1 MGERAAERSGPN
13 GAAVGPRA
21 RRGRRAAVGVAVLV
35 ALTGC
40 SSGGSGGGR
49 AAPGPAPTS
58 TLLEAEDLK
67 PLLLDASDLGEGTRS
82 TDMKEGSGDSLVVGG
97 GPQDCE
103 ELEPYGVYGPVKK
116 MMGTKRT
123 AEAVFDRDGEFLTQR
138 LYSQMPASMLGRV
151 SKLFA
156 VLTACPSYAETIS
169 LGDKGSAERDV
180 TTRRVD
186 VTGVA
191 GTAYGYERVTTDRGD
206 GSRDRRMTVAVT
218 RGWTTV
224 LLDGSPDL
232 VEQALRPAL
241 RKATE

>member
-1 MGERAAERSGPN
+1 MSERASGRSRLSS
-13 GAAVGPRA
+13 AAVGPRV
-21 RRGRRAAVGVAVLV
+21 RRGHKAAVGATVLV
-35 ALTGC
+35 ALMGC
-40 SSGGSGGGR
+40 TSGGAEGR
-49 AAPGPAPTS
+49 SAAPGPAPTS
-58 TLLEAEDLK
+58 TLLGTEDLK
-67 PLLLDASDLGEGTRS
+67 PLLLDASDLGKETRS
-82 TDMKEGSGDSLVVGG
+82 LSTKKDAGDSLVLGG

-103 ELEPYGVYGPVKK
+103 ELEPYGIYGPIEKVL
-116 MMGTKRT
+116 GTRRT
-123 AEAVFDRDGEFLTQR
+123 AEAVFTRDGEFLTQR

-156 VLTACPSYAETIS
+156 VLTACPSYTELIS
-169 LGDKGSAERDV
+169 LGDKGNAELDV

-186 VTGVA
+186 VDVEGV
-191 GTAYGYERVTTDRGD
+191 AYGYERVATDRVG
-206 GSRDRRMTVAVT
+206 GSRERRMTVAVT